1 MPKMP
6 GWLRRLR
13 GISVFGFGVSWAP
26 QSQQKSEPGID
37 VEFRPLARD
46 ETENDYCHLRTN
58 PSFNRRPSW
67 FFRLGI
73 INKGRKA
80 VRAADVLVEEIA
92 TLEKNGEFKELHF
105 SPFFL
110 HWSNEHTDDSS
121 SLHPETPVFV
131 DVVCSVQG
139 ENTVFILH
147 KRKHAGAGIP
157 STLPPGQ
164 YRFKIKVVDPEIT
177 PVPREVCVDF
187 DGQWDNV
194 KVNLLQ
200 AET

>member
-1 MPKMP
+1 MKT
-6 GWLRRLR
+6 R
-13 GISVFGFGVSWAP
+13 V
-26 QSQQKSEPGID
+26 E
-37 VEFRPLARD
+37 VEFKQVEPS
-46 ETENDYCHLRTN
+46 EQENEYCHLRAN
-58 PSFNRRPSW
+58 PNYDGKPSW

-80 VRAADVLVEEIA
+80 VRAADVLVEKIA
-92 TLEKNGEFKELHF
+92 TLEKNGGFKELHF

-110 HWSNEHTDDSS
+110 HWSNEHTDDSR

-164 YRFKIKVVDPEIT
+164 YRFKIKVVDAEIT
-177 PVPREVCVDF
+177 PVQREVYVDF